1 MILKHVHK
9 VEVEIRPSPDQVI
22 RNKQVWNGNV
32 LIVDDIDG
40 ISKIFPDH
48 VFND

>member
-9 VEVEIRPSPDQVI
+9 VEVEIFPSPDEVI
-22 RNKQVWNGNV
+22 RNKQVWNDIF
-32 LIVDDIDG
+32 IVDDIDS
-40 ISKIFPDH
+40 ILKVFLDH